1 MQRKKVADPAP
12 QRRVVVCL
20 QTHEQV
26 PFIQLSA
33 AKGRQSIHPF
43 FQATGQV
50 NMADA
55 IHDGLRQGRHEKGG
69 SVHIFGSQNIVRKF
83 QGVIFIGHP
92 VDDERAESLVGMQV
106 NCIELLGLQ
115 GIVLQG
121 AMISDTSSADTRT
134 ASSKFIDDP
143 SFSFHGAKYKKLHNN

>member
-33 AKGRQSIHPF
+33 AKGRQSIHQF

-69 SVHIFGSQNIVRKF
+69 SVHILGSQNIVRKL
-83 QGVIFIGHP
+83 GVIFIGHP

-121 AMISDTSSADTRT
+121 AMISDTPSVDTRT
-134 ASSKFIDDP
+134 ANSKFTDDP
-143 SFSFHGAKYKKLHNN
+143 SFSSHGSKYKKPHNN